1 MKSKRLGDIL
11 ISDGLLTQE
20 QLEEAL
26 AQQKQTHERLGA
38 VLIEYG
44 YITEKELIDALR
56 NQLGIDFIDL
66 TKTTIDPSMS
76 RYIPKALAQE
86 YEIVPIQVVRDNL
99 FIAMS
104 DP

>member
-56 NQLGIDFIDL
+56 NQLGIDFLLQHIGQCL
-66 TKTTIDPSMS
+66 NPSRM
-76 RYIPKALAQE
+76 AA
-86 YEIVPIQVVRDNL
+86 
-99 FIAMS
+99 A
-104 DP
+104 

>member
-56 NQLGIDFIDL
+56 N
-66 TKTTIDPSMS
+66 
-76 RYIPKALAQE
+76 
-86 YEIVPIQVVRDNL
+86 
-99 FIAMS
+99 
-104 DP
+104 